1 MHSELD
7 LINLKGGKRMK
18 RHILALT
25 VIAIFLVFPF
35 WVGAIDNLA
44 EADKIFDQGGI
55 ENYKNSIDLYVKAV
69 EQQPDDYEASW
80 KCARAYREYAD
91 KAKKKGI
98 EGWKDICA
106 QYGKA
111 GMQYAQKAIELKP
124 QRPDGHYYYGL
135 NVGIYSDGVSILTA
149 LSEGLKGKTQKAFE
163 KTYEINKMYKEGG
176 PMLSLGRFWAVL
188 PWPLRDRKKSLTY
201 YREYQASKFFV
212 TNTEAQLFLAEL
224 LIQMGGDEH
233 KAEAKG
239 YLENGLKSDDPY
251 FKDWATQLQANL
263 K

>member
-1 MHSELD
+1 
-7 LINLKGGKRMK
+7 MK
-18 RHILALT
+18 RYLLGITSVGCIL
-25 VIAIFLVFPF
+25 IFPLSLFAV
-35 WVGAIDNLA
+35 DYLA
-44 EADKIFDQGGI
+44 EADKVFDQGGL
-55 ENYKNSIDLYVKAV
+55 ENYKKSIDLYVKAV
-69 EQQPDDYEASW
+69 EQAPDDYEANW
-80 KCARAYREYAD
+80 KGARAYREYAD
-91 KAKKKGI
+91 KIKKKGI
-98 EGWKDICA
+98 EGWEDICA
-106 QYGKA
+106 QFGKT

-124 QRPDGHYYYGL
+124 ERPDGHYYYGL

-149 LSEGLKGKTQKAFE
+149 LSEGLKGKTQQSFE

-201 YREYQASKFFV
+201 YREYQETQFFA

-224 LIQMGGDEH
+224 LIQIGGDEN

-239 YLENGLKSDDPY
+239 YVAKGLKSNDPY
-251 FKDWATQLQANL
+251 FKNYAEQLLTKL

>member
-1 MHSELD
+1 
-7 LINLKGGKRMK
+7 MK
-18 RHILALT
+18 QTILAA
-25 VIAIFLVFPF
+25 AISALFLFF
-35 WVGAIDNLA
+35 ASGAMAVDYLA
-44 EADKIFDQGGI
+44 EADKIFDQGGL
-55 ENYKNSIDLYVKAV
+55 ENYKKSIDLYVKAI
-69 EQQPDDYEASW
+69 EQQSDDYEATW

-91 KAKKKGI
+91 QAKKKGV

-111 GMQYAQKAIELKP
+111 GMQYAQKAIELRP

-149 LSEGLKGKTQKAFE
+149 LSEGLKGKTQQAFE

-188 PWPLRDRKKSLTY
+188 PWPLRDREKSLSF
-201 YREYQASKFFV
+201 YREYQETKFFA

-224 LIQMGGDEH
+224 LIQIGGDKN
-233 KAEAKG
+233 KAEASG
-239 YLENGLKSDDPY
+239 YLEQGLKSDDTY
-251 FKDWATQLQANL
+251 FKDWAAQLQAKL